1 MSHQE
6 LERVKEILESVR
18 TQQRILED
26 LSSRLQRELALAT
39 LLLKRLTPATA
50 VSATLNIQPLP

>member
-50 VSATLNIQPLP
+50 VSATLSIQPL